1 MEKIVRVFRPWLD
14 AHPEVEV
21 YYTEQTG
28 WVCYSC
34 FDGQPIFREH
44 LNRQELLVI
53 LAVWF
58 FDQTTDLTW
67 AGATLQAARD
77 MKPYLDQLSR
87 EDADTAL
94 SAIALFL
101 QFDEERN
108 PRHYPAPS

>member
-1 MEKIVRVFRPWLD
+1 MQNIVRVFKPWID
-14 AHPEVEV
+14 AHPEVDV

-67 AGATLQAARD
+67 SGATLQAARN
-77 MKPYLDQLSR
+77 MKPYLDQLSQ

-101 QFDEERN
+101 KFDEARF
-108 PRHYPAPS
+108 PRQSPAPS